1 MKIARVR
8 HGGRRR
14 QGRTRL
20 AAGVAASLCTLA
32 VPLRASATQGE
43 YFEIRVV
50 DGVGTPVPCVELR
63 TTGQVELRT
72 DATGRAAFF
81 EPGLM
86 DTDVWFSVSGT
97 HVQVTPDGFG
107 FAGETLAVSE
117 GGSAELVV
125 QVVGAPPCVADD
137 REAQRIARGVP
148 SPEEFVHVRFVD
160 AETGRGVPLVV
171 LELGGERW
179 VSDSGGYVALDPLPH
194 EGQLVDAHVGS
205 HGYAFADEGQV
216 MLDVTAGL
224 VHELVATRQMP
235 AERLY
240 RVTGGGIHRD
250 GVLLGLSVP
259 LAQPVLDGL
268 VTGQDSVF
276 TAKHRGELVWI
287 WGDTNRP
294 AYPLGN
300 FHASGAT
307 SALPGPGVLDP
318 ELGIDLEYFVGPDGF
333 SRAMAP
339 TETVPGEGVTWL
351 AGLVSV
357 SSASGEDRLHATFAM
372 VLPDFSKT
380 RFGMLVYDD
389 ANERFVDGVDFDL
402 AAQQGRW
409 PHENAFL
416 VQHGEA
422 AWVQYH
428 VPVRIPAT
436 SEALLDLATYER
448 FTPYEDAS
456 ATVVE
461 RDAAGQAVYR
471 WRGGGIPF
479 VTPDDQGLAPAERL
493 EGHIVDVTTADA
505 FAVHENGSTDR
516 NEHLGRWTRLV
527 IPTWA
532 LGETWL
538 AISDTPMGPWVYATR
553 VVVHEQYS
561 FYNPRHHR
569 ELDEDHG
576 RRMRFDATYTNSFS
590 GNPDR
595 TPRYDYNQV
604 MMAVDV
610 DRPELRLPVPIYSS
624 ERGELGPA
632 EVVRPGDASLVADF
646 FAPLGP
652 YPGTEPVWWSGPS
665 CEPRRLVVGG
675 EPETPPLFWALPPGA
690 EAHAAHVPLY
700 AVDEGDDEPSYTVED
715 PGGAEPIAV
724 VWRNP
729 VAVALPIADYLPE
742 LRADAGD
749 DQCLPVGGVLALPE
763 LGDAPLGGSAH
774 WELDGV
780 MVSGPEASPS
790 AGLHV
795 LARVLTRIDG
805 LVVLDE
811 AIVRVGEP
819 PTPGAGS
826 SAGEPSTATG
836 AATIDADPGTGGS
849 ASGCGCRSP
858 DATGTAPWLLLPWLA
873 LARRRVPGS
882 RPNRWGR
889 VSTQS
894 GSTR

>member
-1 MKIARVR
+1 MEASTAM
-8 HGGRRR
+8 HGGRRSQR
-14 QGRTRL
+14 RAPLL
-20 AAGVAASLCTLA
+20 AGAAAILFVLA
-32 VPLRASATQGE
+32 MPSRAFATQGE

-50 DGVGTPVPCVELR
+50 DGAGAPVPCVELR
-63 TTGQVELRT
+63 TTGQIELRT

-86 DTDVWFSVSGT
+86 DQGVWFSVSGS
-97 HVQVTPDGFG
+97 HVQVAPDGFG
-107 FAGETLAVSE
+107 FAGESLAVSE
-117 GGSAELVV
+117 GGSAEIVV

-148 SPEEFVHVRFVD
+148 SPEEFVHVRCVD
-160 AETGRGVPLVV
+160 AETGRGVPLCV

-179 VSDSGGYVALDPLPH
+179 VSDSGGHVALDPLPH
-194 EGQLVDAHVGS
+194 EGQLVDVTVGS
-205 HGYAFADEGQV
+205 HGYAFPDDGQE

-224 VHELVATRQMP
+224 VHELAATRQMP

-250 GVLLGLSVP
+250 GVLLGLEVP

-276 TAKHRGELVWI
+276 TAVHRGELVWI

-307 SALPGPGVLDP
+307 SARPGPGVLDP

-351 AGLVSV
+351 GGLVSV
-357 SSASGEDRLHATFAM
+357 PAANGEDRLHATFAM

-402 AAQQGRW
+402 AAQRGLW
-409 PHENAFL
+409 PHENAF
-416 VQHGEA
+416 VVRHGDQ

-456 ATVVE
+456 GTTVE

-479 VTPDDQGLAPAERL
+479 VTPDGQGLASADRL
-493 EGHIVDVTTADA
+493 EGHIVDAATADA
-505 FAVHENGSTDR
+505 FEVHENGSTDR
-516 NEHLGRWTRLV
+516 NEWLGRWTRLV
-527 IPTWA
+527 IPTGA

-595 TPRYDYNQV
+595 TPRYDYNQI

-610 DRPELRLPVPIYSS
+610 DRPELQLPVPIYTS
-624 ERGELGPA
+624 ERDELGPA
-632 EVVRPGDASLVADF
+632 EVVEPGDAPLVAGF
-646 FAPLGP
+646 FAPVGQ

-665 CEPRRLVVGG
+665 CEPRQLVVGG

-690 EAHAAHVPLY
+690 EANEAHVPLY
-700 AVDEGDDEPSYTVED
+700 AVDGGGTEPRYAVED
-715 PGGAEPIAV
+715 PGGAEPVAV
-724 VWRNP
+724 VWRSP
-729 VAVALPIADYLPE
+729 IGVALPVADYLPE

-749 DQCLPVGGVLALPE
+749 DQCLPVGGTLALAE

-774 WELDGV
+774 WELDGATV
-780 MVSGPEASPS
+780 AGPEVSPVV
-790 AGLHV
+790 GLHV
-795 LARVLTRIDG
+795 LVRVLTRSDG
-805 LVVLDE
+805 LVVRDE

-819 PTPGAGS
+819 PTPDAGS
-826 SAGEPSTATG
+826 SAGDEPTTT
-836 AATIDADPGTGGS
+836 AATDAGPGIDGP
-849 ASGCGCRSP
+849 ASGCGCSRLAPRSS
-858 DATGTAPWLLLPWLA
+858 TPWLLIPWLA
-873 LARRRVPGS
+873 ARRLRSRRMECSTMCAGS
-882 RPNRWGR
+882 RRAR
-889 VSTQS
+889 KC
-894 GSTR
+894 R